1 MMNRGALSNLGIH
14 VYGFAAI
21 ALGLVGL
28 FWRDFA
34 SVWQPA
40 PDSLPHRAVL
50 ACIAALLFLLAG
62 IAVQWRRTARFGFPV
77 LAILYFM
84 AALLWLPRVVG
95 FPRMIGTWLGFAE
108 ELTLVLAAII
118 GYASLAPRDSA
129 WALRTIQ
136 IARILFGICLVIFA
150 LAHFLA
156 LPNTAAFVPKWIP
169 PSQQFWAIFTGVA
182 HLLAGLA
189 IITGVQARL
198 AAYLFAVMLLGFGV
212 LIWLPALFAHPET
225 HLNWAANCVNLAIA
239 AAGWVVADSL
249 NPATKHNP

>member
-1 MMNRGALSNLGIH
+1 MVNRSALSNLGSH
-14 VYGFAAI
+14 VYGIAAI

-34 SVWQPA
+34 SVWQPV
-40 PDSLPHRAVL
+40 PDTLPHRALL

-77 LAILYFM
+77 LAILYSM
-84 AALLWLPRVVG
+84 AALLWLPRVIG

-118 GYASLAPRDSA
+118 GYASLAPPNSA
-129 WALRTIQ
+129 WSRTTQ
-136 IARILFGICLVIFA
+136 IARIIFGLCLVVFGVT
-150 LAHFLA
+150 HFLA
-156 LPNTAAFVPKWIP
+156 LRDTAAFVPKWIP

-198 AAYLFAVMLLGFGV
+198 AAYLFAAMLLSFGV
-212 LIWLPALFAHPET
+212 LIWLPALFAHPEI

-239 AAGWVVADSL
+239 AAGWIVADSL
-249 NPATKHNP
+249 TPATQRNT